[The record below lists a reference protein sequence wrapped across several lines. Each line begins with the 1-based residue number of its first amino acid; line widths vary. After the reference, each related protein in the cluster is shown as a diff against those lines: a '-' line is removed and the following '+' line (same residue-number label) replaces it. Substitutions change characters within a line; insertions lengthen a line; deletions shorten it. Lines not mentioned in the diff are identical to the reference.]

1 MNYSRNGKRKKMIN
15 ILKYKKQLENC
26 KNMQEVNDFI
36 SRYKEKNETNLDWL
50 TSECKLEKDLSEEYT
65 EIVKAKNARVFTPCN

>member
-1 MNYSRNGKRKKMIN
+1 MA
-15 ILKYKKQLENC
+15 
-26 KNMQEVNDFI
+26 EVNDFI
-36 SRYKEKNETNLDWL
+36 KQYKDKNETNLDWL

>member
-26 KNMQEVNDFI
+26 KNMQEVNNFI

>member
-1 MNYSRNGKRKKMIN
+1 MIN
-15 ILKYKKQLENC
+15 IMKYKKQLENC

-50 TSECKLEKDLSEEYT
+50 TSECKLEKDLSTEYA

>member
-1 MNYSRNGKRKKMIN
+1 MIN
-15 ILKYKKQLENC
+15 ILKYNKQLKNC

>member
-1 MNYSRNGKRKKMIN
+1 MIN

-26 KNMQEVNDFI
+26 KNMAEVNNFI

-50 TSECKLEKDLSEEYT
+50 TSECKLEKDLSKEYT

>member
-1 MNYSRNGKRKKMIN
+1 MIN

-26 KNMQEVNDFI
+26 KNMAEVNDFI

-50 TSECKLEKDLSEEYT
+50 TSECKLEKDSSTEYA

>member
-1 MNYSRNGKRKKMIN
+1 MLN
-15 ILKYKKQLENC
+15 IIKNKKQLENC
-26 KNMQEVNDFI
+26 KNMAEVNNFI
-36 SRYKEKNETNLDWL
+36 KQYKDKNETNLDWL

>member
-1 MNYSRNGKRKKMIN
+1 MIN
-15 ILKYKKQLENC
+15 ILKYKTKLQNC

-50 TSECKLEKDLSEEYT
+50 TSECKLEKDLSEEYAET
-65 EIVKAKNARVFTPCN
+65 VKAKNARVFTPCN

>member
-1 MNYSRNGKRKKMIN
+1 MLN
-15 ILKYKKQLENC
+15 IIKYKKQLENC
-26 KNMQEVNDFI
+26 KNMKEVREFI
-36 SRYKEKNETNLDWL
+36 DQYKDENETYMNWL

>member
-1 MNYSRNGKRKKMIN
+1 MIN
-15 ILKYKKQLENC
+15 ILKYKKQLEKW

>member
-1 MNYSRNGKRKKMIN
+1 MIN
-15 ILKYKKQLENC
+15 ILKYKKQLQNC

-50 TSECKLEKDLSEEYT
+50 TSECKLEKDLSEEYAAT
-65 EIVKAKNARVFTPCN
+65 VKAKNARVFTPCN

>member
-1 MNYSRNGKRKKMIN
+1 MIN

-26 KNMQEVNDFI
+26 KNMAEVNDFI
-36 SRYKEKNETNLDWL
+36 KQYKDKNETNLDWL

-65 EIVKAKNARVFTPCN
+65 EMVKAKNVRVFTPCN

>member
-1 MNYSRNGKRKKMIN
+1 MIN

-65 EIVKAKNARVFTPCN
+65 EIVKAKNVRVFTPCN

>member
-1 MNYSRNGKRKKMIN
+1 MIN

-26 KNMQEVNDFI
+26 KNMAEVNNFI
-36 SRYKEKNETNLDWL
+36 KQHKDKNETNLDWL

>member
-1 MNYSRNGKRKKMIN
+1 MIN
-15 ILKYKKQLENC
+15 ILKYKKQLQNC

-50 TSECKLEKDLSEEYT
+50 TSKCKLERDLSEEYA

>member
-1 MNYSRNGKRKKMIN
+1 MIN

-26 KNMQEVNDFI
+26 ENMQEVNDFI

>member
-1 MNYSRNGKRKKMIN
+1 MIN

-36 SRYKEKNETNLDWL
+36 SRYKEK
-50 TSECKLEKDLSEEYT
+50 K
-65 EIVKAKNARVFTPCN
+65 

>member
-1 MNYSRNGKRKKMIN
+1 MIN

-26 KNMQEVNDFI
+26 KNMAEVNDFI
-36 SRYKEKNETNLDWL
+36 KQYKDKNETNLDWL
-50 TSECKLEKDLSEEYT
+50 TSECKLEKDFSEEYT

>member
-1 MNYSRNGKRKKMIN
+1 MIN

-26 KNMQEVNDFI
+26 KNMQEGNNFI

>member
-1 MNYSRNGKRKKMIN
+1 MIN

-50 TSECKLEKDLSEEYT
+50 TSECKLEKDLSEEYA